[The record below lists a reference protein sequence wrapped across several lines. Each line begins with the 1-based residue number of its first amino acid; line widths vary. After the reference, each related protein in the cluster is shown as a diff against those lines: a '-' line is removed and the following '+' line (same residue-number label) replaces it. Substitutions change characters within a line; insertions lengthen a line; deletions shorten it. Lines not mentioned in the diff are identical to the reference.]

1 MKERTFVM
9 VKPDGVRRNLIGE
22 IIRKIE
28 SSSLRIAAMKMIK
41 VDKKLAEQ
49 HYAEH
54 REKPFYKDLVDYVT
68 SHHVVPMV
76 VEGEDAIRRMREL
89 MGKTDP
95 AQSDK
100 GTIRGDFGLSIL
112 ENVVHGSDSPEKAER
127 EIGLFFG
134 EDDIYG

>member
-1 MKERTFVM
+1 MERTFVM

-22 IIRKIE
+22 ILKRIE
-28 SSSLRIAAMKMIK
+28 SSSLRVAAMKMVR
-41 VDKKLAEQ
+41 VDTKLAEL

-54 REKPFYKDLVDYVT
+54 REKPFFNELVEYVT

-95 AQSDK
+95 AQSPK

-127 EIGLFFG
+127 EISLFFG
-134 EDDIYG
+134 EDEIHN

>member
-1 MKERTFVM
+1 MERTFVM

-22 IIRKIE
+22 IIRRIE
-28 SSSLRIAAMKMIK
+28 NSSLRVAAMKMVK
-41 VDKKLAEQ
+41 VDTKLAEL
-49 HYAEH
+49 HYTEH

-100 GTIRGDFGLSIL
+100 GTIRGDFGLSVL
-112 ENVVHGSDSPEKAER
+112 ENVVHGSDSPENAEK
-127 EIGLFFG
+127 EISLFFNKD
-134 EDDIYG
+134 EIYI